1 MPIYEYSCQ
10 KCGRDFEELVFDE
23 TPPTCP
29 YCGSNDTQ
37 KLMSCCARRRNGAEG
52 GEYAASTSGGG
63 GCAGCS
69 GGNCASC
76 GH

>member
-1 MPIYEYSCQ
+1 MPIYEYSCE
-10 KCGRDFEELVFDE
+10 KCGHEFEELVFDDVA
-23 TPPTCP
+23 PVCP
-29 YCGSNDTQ
+29 HCGSRETH
-37 KLMSCCARRRNGAEG
+37 KLMSRCAHCTGGDG
-52 GEYAASTSGGG
+52 GEYAAPSYGGG

>member
-10 KCGRDFEELVFDE
+10 KCGRDFEELVFVE
-23 TPPTCP
+23 TPPPCP

-37 KLMSCCARRRNGAEG
+37 KHMSCCARRKNGAEG
-52 GEYAASTSGGG
+52 GEYAASSGGG
-63 GCAGCS
+63 CSGCS

>member
-23 TPPTCP
+23 TPPPCP

-37 KLMSCCARRRNGAEG
+37 KLMSCCARHNNGAEG
-52 GEYAASTSGGG
+52 GEYAASSGGG
-63 GCAGCS
+63 GGCSGCS

>member
-37 KLMSCCARRRNGAEG
+37 KLMSCCARRRM
-52 GEYAASTSGGG
+52 AAVRTS
-63 GCAGCS
+63 
-69 GGNCASC
+69 
-76 GH
+76 

>member
-23 TPPTCP
+23 TPPPCP

-37 KLMSCCARRRNGAEG
+37 KLMSCCARRKSGAEG
-52 GEYAASTSGGG
+52 GE
-63 GCAGCS
+63 
-69 GGNCASC
+69 
-76 GH
+76 

>member
-52 GEYAASTSGGG
+52 GDYAASPGGG
-63 GCAGCS
+63 SGCAGCS